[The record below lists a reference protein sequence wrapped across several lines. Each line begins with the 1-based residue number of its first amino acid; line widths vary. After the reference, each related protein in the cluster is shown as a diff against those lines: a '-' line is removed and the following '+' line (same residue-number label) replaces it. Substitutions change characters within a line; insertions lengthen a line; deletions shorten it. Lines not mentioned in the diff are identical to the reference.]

1 MYGRNIHQRLT
12 EALADTRVVLL
23 NGARQV
29 GKSTLAQQ
37 VAQQRGGQYLTLDDP
52 VIAELARTDPSAL
65 IGGASGL
72 TVIDEV
78 QSAPALFPALKRE
91 VDRNPAPGR
100 FLLTGS
106 ANVFMLPTAA
116 ESLAGRM
123 EVLTLEPL
131 SQAEIEGSP
140 HNLVDTMFDTTP
152 WVRRTVRTDRAD
164 VVHRL
169 LGSGFPEA
177 LGRGEPQRR
186 SAWFRAY
193 LASLLQRDVRD
204 YANIEGLHDM
214 PRLLSLLAARTSSL
228 LNMAE
233 VSRATGI
240 AHSTLRRYLA
250 LLEALFIVQPLPA
263 WSANLGKRLVKAP
276 KLHLVDAGLAAHLQ
290 GHTDAATLA
299 MSQQLGPLLENFAVQ
314 ELRRH
319 LHCAETAASAWHFR
333 TSAGREV
340 DLVLEA
346 PGNRIVGVE
355 VKAGASLTQGDF
367 SGLRELASAAPKA
380 FIRGVVLYTGEQ
392 LIPFDEGLWAVPLGV
407 LWAGGGQGQAG
418 TRKGF
423 SS

>member
-1 MYGRNIHQRLT
+1 MYRRNIQEKLST
-12 EALADTRVVLL
+12 ALADTRVVLL

-37 VAQQRGGQYLTLDDP
+37 LAQQRGGQYLTLDDP

-65 IGGASGL
+65 IDGAAGL

-91 VDRNPAPGR
+91 VDRNPVPGR

-140 HNLVDTMFDTTP
+140 HNLVDTLFDTTP

-164 VVHRL
+164 VVRRL
-169 LGSGFPEA
+169 VSSGFPEA
-177 LGRGEPQRR
+177 LGRAEPQRR
-186 SAWFRAY
+186 DAWFGAY

-204 YANIEGLHDM
+204 YANIEGLHDL
-214 PRLLSLLAARTSSL
+214 PRLLSLLAARASSL

-263 WSANLGKRLVKAP
+263 WSINLGKRLVKAP
-276 KLHLVDAGLAAHLQ
+276 KLHLIDAGLAAHLQ
-290 GHTDAATLA
+290 GNADPAALA
-299 MSQQLGPLLENFAVQ
+299 LSPHLGSLLETFVVQ
-314 ELRRH
+314 EIRRH
-319 LHCAETAASAWHFR
+319 LRWAETAATAWHFR
-333 TSAGREV
+333 TAAGREV

-346 PGNRIVGVE
+346 PGSRIVGIE
-355 VKAGASLTQGDF
+355 VKASASLTQSDF
-367 SGLRELASAAPKA
+367 NGLRELASAAGRGFA
-380 FIRGVVLYTGEQ
+380 RGVVLYTGEQ
-392 LIPFDEGLWAVPLGV
+392 LIPFEERMWAVPLGV
-407 LWAGGGQGQAG
+407 LWA
-418 TRKGF
+418 R
-423 SS
+423 